1 MTQVT
6 FFRIENIIDEIIDM
20 ADKKITNY
28 IPVMETL
35 ITQVKGSAPTQAGD
49 SMLLMSN
56 GQWTGTVGGGNLEWK
71 LMQAGQL
78 TQLRICETKVMPGA
92 KTMKIDHGLGCA
104 TDQCC
109 GGRVQANLVPIPKEF
124 VELMK
129 DDCSRLY
136 RYSPDGYLQLV
147 GGYNAKNQWYGLSD
161 TEQDEQFME
170 CCLAD
175 KKFEQ
180 DYDDV
185 FVVRANIQPKL
196 WIFGAGHISRVLAPL
211 AVSLNY
217 DVTVFDQREHWAN
230 ADAFPECVKVKV
242 AEMPDP
248 AKQPGSGTTVLIMSH
263 SHKLDYELLR
273 QMHDWNL
280 NYLGVIGS
288 NTKSSRFRQRMD
300 NEGIDDS
307 NIHMPIGLP
316 EMGKEPMEVA
326 ISVIAELLQRR
337 NQHKILKLNK
347 KQSLLRSS
355 AG

>member
-1 MTQVT
+1 
-6 FFRIENIIDEIIDM
+6 M
-20 ADKKITNY
+20 ADNKIINN

-49 SMLLMSN
+49 SMILMSD
-56 GQWTGTVGGGNLEWK
+56 GHWTGTVGGGNLEWK

-78 TQLRICETKVMPGA
+78 TQLRLGATKVMPGA

-109 GGRVQANLVPIPKEF
+109 GGRVQAYLIPIPKKL
-124 VELMK
+124 VGLMEGN
-129 DDCSRLY
+129 CSRLY

-147 GGYNAKNQWYGLSD
+147 GGFNANNQWYGLSD
-161 TEQDEQFME
+161 AEQDQQFMKS
-170 CCLAD
+170 CLAD
-175 KKFEQ
+175 QKFEQ
-180 DYDDV
+180 GYDDV

-196 WIFGAGHISRVLAPL
+196 WVFGAGHISRVLAPL

-230 ADAFPECVKVKV
+230 ADAFPDCVKVKV

-248 AKQPGSGTTVLIMSH
+248 AEQPSSDTTVLIMSH

-280 NYLGVIGS
+280 DYLGVIGS
-288 NTKSSRFRQRMD
+288 QTKSSRFRRRMD
-300 NEGIDDS
+300 NEGLDDS

-316 EMGKEPMEVA
+316 AMGKEPMEVA

-337 NQHKILKLNK
+337 NQHKSLNLNK
-347 KQSLLRSS
+347 KQRLLRSS